1 MVTWGESDIVCSFFT
16 IQSIAYYPYGFKSY
30 FCYTIISMRYAFV
43 FLAIVAMWV
52 ALLLLALKTTV
63 DTLFLATV
71 VMVLTVVL
79 FLIGFQRGR

>member
-1 MVTWGESDIVCSFFT
+1 
-16 IQSIAYYPYGFKSY
+16 
-30 FCYTIISMRYAFV
+30 MRYAFV

-63 DTLFLATV
+63 DTPFLATV